1 MSQFINIQ
9 CIYINIQWYYLN
21 IQTVEA
27 SMEIDLSFGKNY
39 LSLEIDEEK
48 NLLGV
53 ITPNEPHGVHDPLGA
68 IQEALANPMGSPTL
82 TSLVKR
88 KKPQSIVIV
97 VNDSTRP
104 TPYKYMLPP
113 MMEELHNAGVTPE
126 QIKFIIATGS
136 HRANTDE
143 ENRAIF
149 SDEYV
154 EKYTFISHDC
164 KKNLVSLG
172 KLADGSEFMV
182 NRHVAEADMVITTG
196 LIQVHYFAGYS
207 GGRKSILPGVVGK
220 ELITFNHSK
229 MTDPRACAGN
239 YWDNP
244 VHWIMIEAARK
255 IGVDFILNVV
265 TNSQKKVVK
274 AVAGELDQAWLAGV
288 EFCDHMNIVS
298 IKEPADVVIAS
309 AGGYPKDINVYQSQ
323 KALENAHPATKNGG
337 TIILIASCPEGL
349 GEKTF
354 QEWVEEAKTLDDI
367 FERFQQGFKL
377 GGHKAF
383 AIAQVL
389 KEKEVILISDLGK
402 EVTEGMFMRYAKDL
416 DEAMAY
422 VKEKH
427 GDEYKAYVMPQAG
440 MVLPVVR

>member
-1 MSQFINIQ
+1 
-9 CIYINIQWYYLN
+9 
-21 IQTVEA
+21 
-27 SMEIDLSFGKNY
+27 MEIDLSYGKTY
-39 LSLEIDEEK
+39 LSCKLDEEK

-53 ITPNEPHGVHDPLGA
+53 ITPNEPRGVQDPLVA
-68 IQEALANPMGSPTL
+68 IQEALANPIGSPTL
-82 TSLVKR
+82 TQIVERKR
-88 KKPQSIVIV
+88 PQNVVII

-104 TPYKYMLPP
+104 TPYNYMLPP
-113 MMEELHNAGVTPE
+113 ILDELHNAGIKE
-126 QIKFIIATGS
+126 ENIKFIIATGS

-143 ENRAIF
+143 ENRRIF

-154 EKYTFISHDC
+154 DKYNFISHDC
-164 KKNLVSLG
+164 TKNLVSLG

-182 NRHVAEADMVITTG
+182 NRYVAEADMVINTG
-196 LIQVHYFAGYS
+196 LIQLHYFAGYS

-220 ELITFNHSK
+220 ELITYNHSK
-229 MTDPRACAGN
+229 MTDPRARSGN

-255 IGVDFILNVV
+255 VGVDFILNVV
-265 TNSQKKVVK
+265 TNSQKKIVK
-274 AVAGELDQAWLAGV
+274 VVAGELDQAWLAGV
-288 EFCDHMNIVS
+288 GFCDNMNIVP
-298 IKEPADVVIAS
+298 IQQEADVVIAS

-323 KALENAHPATKNGG
+323 KALENATSATKVGG
-337 TIILIASCPEGL
+337 TIILLASCPEGL

-354 QEWVEEAKTLDDI
+354 EIWMEEAKTLDDVFAR
-367 FERFQQGFKL
+367 FEEGFKL

-402 EVTEGMFMRYAKDL
+402 EITEKMFMRYAKDL
-416 DEAMAY
+416 DEALIY

-427 GDEYKAYVMPQAG
+427 GEDFKAYLMPQAG
-440 MVLPVVR
+440 MVLPEVR